1 MLISISLRFY
11 RSALEIDRNLSY
23 PFPINSE
30 LNSVTIIRMQIHQPV
45 ISSNVGV
52 RATWA
57 EVNLTRLSRNLDAIR
72 AHVAPSKVMI
82 VVKANAYGH
91 GLAEVAKHLNS
102 QADYVGVAV
111 LEEGIFLRELGITSP
126 ILVLGGIW
134 GDQIPQYLQHDLTL
148 TASSVERLEQI
159 DTVAGQMGV
168 KAKVHLKIDTGM
180 ERIGVH
186 YYNAKSLQEF
196 ALKCVH
202 VEVEGIFSHF
212 ANSDVP
218 DLVHARLQLERFNE
232 VCLYYEKNNLPMPI
246 RHMANSAAILQFPE
260 SHLDM
265 VRPGIMLY
273 GVYPAANV
281 KRTVDIQPALAWK
294 SRVVYFKVVKAGYPV
309 SYGSI
314 WQSDHPVRIVTV
326 PVGYGDGY
334 FRSLSNQARVIIRGK
349 KYPQVG
355 RVCMDQM
362 MVNIESDSA
371 FNGDEVTLI
380 GESEGQAITAQDLAD
395 WAGTIPYE
403 ILTNIN
409 TRVPR
414 VYLTE
419 DNS

>member
-1 MLISISLRFY
+1 
-11 RSALEIDRNLSY
+11 
-23 PFPINSE
+23 
-30 LNSVTIIRMQIHQPV
+30 MQIQQPL
-45 ISSNVGV
+45 SSTNSGI

-57 EVNLTRLSRNLDAIR
+57 EVNLTRLSQNIQAIR
-72 AHVAPSKVMI
+72 AHVAPAKVMI

-91 GLAEVAKHLNS
+91 GLAEVAKYLS
-102 QADYVGVAV
+102 SLTDYIGVAV
-111 LEEGIFLRELGITSP
+111 LEEGIFLRELGVKAP

-134 GDQIPQYLQHDLTL
+134 GDQVPHYLQHDLTL

-159 DTVAGQMGV
+159 ETIAGEMGV

-186 YYNAKSLQEF
+186 YYSAKTIQET
-196 ALKCVH
+196 ALRCAN

-212 ANSDVP
+212 ANADSP
-218 DLVHARLQLERFNE
+218 NLTHARLQLERFNE
-232 VCLYYEKNNLPMPI
+232 VLRFYEKHSLPMPI
-246 RHMANSAAILQFPE
+246 RHIANSAAILQFPE
-260 SHLDM
+260 SHFDM

-273 GVYPAANV
+273 GVYPSEEV
-281 KRTVDIQPALAWK
+281 KRSVQVRPALAWK
-294 SRVVYFKVVKAGYPV
+294 SRVVYFKVVKPGHPV

-314 WQSDHPVRIVTV
+314 WQSDHPVRIVTL

-334 FRSLSNQARVIIRGK
+334 FRSLSNKTQVIIGGK
-349 KYPQVG
+349 KYQQVG

-362 MVNIESDSA
+362 MVNIETDSA
-371 FNGDEVTLI
+371 YNGDEVTLL
-380 GESEGQAITAQDLAD
+380 GESNNEAITAQDLAD

-414 VYLTE
+414 VYITE
-419 DNS
+419 DNN